1 MTDSNSSGMIYVD
14 YGEGVPMDNIIL
26 QTIELKKYFG
36 SVHAVDGVSLS
47 VQHGEVFG
55 FLGPNGAGKT
65 TTIGMVLG
73 LLHPTAGEIRL
84 FDQKVKPET
93 NTPLRRVGALVG
105 APSLV
110 PYLSARDN
118 LSLLTRLHPGTLPER
133 IDQVLEQVGL
143 SEAAKRKAGKYSSGM
158 KQRLGLA
165 MALVNNPELLI
176 LDEPTNGMDP
186 AGMREIR
193 ILLRSLAEQ
202 GVTVFLSSHLLHEVE
217 QVCDRVAVLNKG
229 KIVAQGL
236 VSELL
241 GRTDVVRVRV
251 ASPDDAV
258 AALETLPGAQ
268 DIQSNGAYVS
278 VSGVSSE
285 EVVAYLVSRGII
297 PGDVSTGQKDLESLF
312 LELTQE
318 N

>member
-1 MTDSNSSGMIYVD
+1 MNNT
-14 YGEGVPMDNIIL
+14 IL

-36 SVHAVDGVSLS
+36 SVHAVDGVSLN
-47 VQHGEVFG
+47 VQRGEVFG

-73 LLHPTAGEIRL
+73 LLHPTAGDIRL
-84 FDQKVKPET
+84 FEQPLKPSH
-93 NTPLRRVGALVG
+93 NTSLHRVGALVG

-118 LSLLTRLHPGTLPER
+118 LSLLVRLHPGTPEKR
-133 IDQVLEQVGL
+133 IGEILEQVGL
-143 SEAAKRKAGKYSSGM
+143 SEAANRKAGKYSSGM
-158 KQRLGLA
+158 KQRLGMA
-165 MALVNNPELLI
+165 MALLHNPELLI

-193 ILLRSLAEQ
+193 ILLRSLVEQ

-229 KIVAQGL
+229 KIVAQGA
-236 VSELL
+236 VNELL
-241 GRTDVVRVRV
+241 GQKSVVRVRV
-251 ASPDDAV
+251 SSPTEAA
-258 AALETLPGAQ
+258 AALGSLSGAVE
-268 DIQSNGAYVS
+268 IQPNGAYVA
-278 VSGVSSE
+278 VSGVSSQ
-285 EVVAYLVSRGII
+285 EVVAHLVAHNII
-297 PGDVSTGQKDLESLF
+297 PSEITTGQNDLESLF

-318 N
+318 S